1 MRSERRGDD
10 FVHDFLKEWLV
21 RNSTYVRLVG
31 IVLFVALLVA
41 CGNMTGGAASAV
53 SVTDAWLHTPTTDR
67 TGAAYMVIQNTGST
81 ADKLLSVATDICR
94 VAELHE
100 THDMGGMMQMSPL
113 ASIEV
118 PPGGKV
124 ELKPGGMHVML
135 IDLTRELKPGEKVT
149 LKLKFEKAGEVIA
162 TADVREQ

>member
-1 MRSERRGDD
+1 MRSEERGDA
-10 FVHDFLKEWLV
+10 FVHDFIKEWLV
-21 RNSTYVRLVG
+21 RNRTNVRLVG

-41 CGNMTGGAASAV
+41 CGNATGGAASAV
-53 SVTDAWLHTPTTDR
+53 SVTDAWVQSPATDR
-67 TGAAYMVIQNTGST
+67 TGAAYMVIQNRGST
-81 ADKLLSVATDICR
+81 ADKLLSASTDICR

-100 THDMGGMMQMSPL
+100 THEMGGMMQMSPL

-118 PPGGKV
+118 PAGGKA

-135 IDLTRELKPGEKVT
+135 IDLTRELKTGEKVT
-149 LKLKFEKAGEVIA
+149 LKLKFEKAGEVTV